1 MKPINERHVAIL
13 RRHMVEKIGIH
24 VDLMDDRFGK
34 AVLDERVLAAML
46 KVPRHLFVPAPLV
59 HVAYEDAPLPIGFNK
74 TISQPFITA
83 LMTDLLAPGPHET
96 VLEIGTG
103 LGYHA
108 ALLAELVARVYSV
121 EIVEEFAS
129 EAESR
134 LQQSGYPGVEIRV
147 GDGSRGWAEHAP
159 YDKIVVTAAAD
170 EPPSALL
177 RQLKPGGRMVL
188 PMGANEVQVLTVVQK
203 DADGGVSL
211 REIIPVRFTRLET
224 VM

>member
-1 MKPINERHVAIL
+1 MKPINEKHFAIL

-24 VDLMDDRFGK
+24 TDLMDDELGK
-34 AVLDERVLAAML
+34 AALDERVLAAML
-46 KVPRHLFVPAPLV
+46 KIPRHLFVPAPLA

-83 LMTDLLAPGPHET
+83 LMTDLLAPEPHET

-108 ALLAELVARVYSV
+108 ALLAELVGRVCSV
-121 EIVEEFAS
+121 EIVEEFAG

-134 LQQSGYPGVEIRV
+134 LRQTGYRAVEIRI
-147 GDGSRGWAEHAP
+147 GDGSRGWADHAP

-170 EPPSALL
+170 EPPPALL

-188 PMGANEVQVLTVVQK
+188 PMGGDEAQVLTVVHK
-203 DADGGVSL
+203 DADGGVRV
-211 REIIPVRFTRLET
+211 RELIPVRFTRLET
-224 VM
+224 VI